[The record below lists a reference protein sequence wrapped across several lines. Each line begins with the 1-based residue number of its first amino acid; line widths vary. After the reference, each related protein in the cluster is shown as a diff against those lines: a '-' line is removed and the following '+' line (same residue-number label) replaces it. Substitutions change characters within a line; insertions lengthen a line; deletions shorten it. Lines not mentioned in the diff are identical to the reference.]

1 MVGPGRPLFV
11 LFGSS
16 IVEFS
21 YGNGGWGAILAD
33 YYARKADIL
42 VRGYAGWNSRR
53 AVQVLDKIF
62 PKNAAI
68 QPALVIVYFGG
79 NDSCIPHASIKGPHV
94 PLQEYIANMEKI
106 AVHLMG
112 LSEKTRII
120 FLSCPPVNEEMHRL
134 TQDSKLCV
142 TNRSNESCK
151 KYSEACKQLC
161 WRMDLKVIDLFTIIQ
176 EHDDQSTPCFIE
188 DGIHF
193 SAEGSK
199 VLAREI
205 LKAIRNADWK
215 PTLYCNAMLPEF
227 AEDSDYDSE

>member
-16 IVEFS
+16 VVQFS

-68 QPALVIVYFGG
+68 QPALVIVCFGG
-79 NDSCIPHASIKGPHV
+79 NDSFIPHPSMKLPHV
-94 PLQEYIANMEKI
+94 PLQEYVANMEKI
-106 AVHLMG
+106 ALHLMG
-112 LSEKTRII
+112 LSETTRII
-120 FLSCPPVNEEMHRL
+120 FLSCPPINEEMHRL
-134 TQDSKLCV
+134 TQDPKLCV
-142 TNRSNESCK
+142 TVRSNESGK

-161 WRMDLKVIDLFTIIQ
+161 WRMDLKVIDLFAVIQ
-176 EHDDQSTPCFIE
+176 EHDDWSTRCYTE
-188 DGIHF
+188 DGVHF
-193 SAEGSK
+193 SAEGSEI
-199 VLAREI
+199 VAREI
-205 LKAIRNADWK
+205 LKTISDADWK
-215 PTLYCNAMLPEF
+215 PTLYCNAMPLEF
-227 AEDSDYDSE
+227 AEDSDYDPE